1 MKKRVKEWLKFA
13 KIDLDSAAKL
23 LEDSGLTQSAAFHC
37 QQSIE
42 KSFKAILEEIQNKVP
57 RTHNLE
63 KLFSLVEECNIE
75 LNIDEDVLDA
85 VNSVYIE
92 TRYPSD
98 LGLLPDGIPKVETV
112 KRFYDLSN
120 SIFKQIEEKLS

>member
-13 KIDLDSAAKL
+13 KIDLDSAIKL
-23 LEDSGLTQSAAFHC
+23 LEDPGLTQSAAFHC

-42 KSFKAILEEIQNKVP
+42 KSFKAILEENQNKIP
-57 RTHNLE
+57 RTHDLE
-63 KLFSLVEECNIE
+63 KLYGQVEECKIK
-75 LNIDEDVLDA
+75 LVIDEDVLDE
-85 VNSVYIE
+85 VNDVYIE

-98 LGLLPDGIPKVETV
+98 LGLIPEGIPKVETV

-120 SIFKQIEEKLS
+120 SIYKQIEEKLS